1 MSPEQAR
8 GQPVDKRT
16 DIWAF
21 GCVLYEMLAGRRP
34 VPGQTISDTVAAI
47 IGASPIG
54 RRCRLICRRAS
65 AWLVRRC
72 LEKDPKRR
80 LHDIADARIE
90 LDDELSDRPD
100 PVGRRAKRAAG

>member
-8 GQPVDKRT
+8 GQSVDKRA

-21 GCVLYEMLAGRRP
+21 GCVLFEMLTEHMP
-34 VPGQTISDTVAAI
+34 FPGATVSDHIAAILEREPGWSAVAASTPRAI
-47 IGASPIG
+47 Q
-54 RRCRLICRRAS
+54 RL
-65 AWLVRRC
+65 LRRC

-90 LDDELSDRPD
+90 IDEALGGKTT
-100 PVGRRAKRAAG
+100 PVT